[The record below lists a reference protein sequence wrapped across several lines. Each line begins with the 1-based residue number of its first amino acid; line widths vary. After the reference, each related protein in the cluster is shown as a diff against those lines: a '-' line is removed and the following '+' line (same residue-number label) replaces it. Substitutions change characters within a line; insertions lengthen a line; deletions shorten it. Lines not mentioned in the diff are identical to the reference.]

1 MKVTLELGKTIGL
14 AGDCFKHHDFEL
26 RIVQRS
32 PFLPDYEVFFCRKC
46 GAKVRIK

>member
-1 MKVTLELGKTIGL
+1 MKVTLEIGKAIGL

-26 RIVQRS
+26 RIVQRFPRS
-32 PFLPDYEVFFCRKC
+32 NYEVVFCRKC